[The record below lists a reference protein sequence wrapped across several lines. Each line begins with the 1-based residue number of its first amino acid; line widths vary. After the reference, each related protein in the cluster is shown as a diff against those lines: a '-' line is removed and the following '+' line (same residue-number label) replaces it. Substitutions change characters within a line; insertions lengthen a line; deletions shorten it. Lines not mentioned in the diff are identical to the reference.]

1 METKGYVHVY
11 TGNGKGKTTAAFG
24 LALRALCAG
33 KGVYVGQ
40 FVKSMKYNETKI
52 ERLFN
57 GSDPAFGR
65 IRIEQLGRGCF
76 IGKDPESADAEAA
89 RKGWARCADLLRSG
103 EYDVVILEEL
113 TIALHF
119 GLLSTAVVLDVLRSR
134 HPAVEVVITG
144 RYAPQAL
151 IDAGYQDR
159 IGFVDYIAAHQ
170 PSGFS
175 HPQGVVGRQFG
186 SKWDFFSSF
195 GRKIKNVAK
204 EDRHTAWFGSF
215 GHSITGKELYD
226 FLQKC
231 ITAGVPI
238 TSN

>member
-40 FVKSMKYNETKI
+40 FV
-52 ERLFN
+52 N

-76 IGKDPESADAEAA
+76 IGKDPELADAEAA

-103 EYDVVILEEL
+103 EYDVVILDEL

-151 IDAGYQDR
+151 IDAADLVTEMCDVKHY
-159 IGFVDYIAAHQ
+159 YT
-170 PSGFS
+170 
-175 HPQGVVGRQFG
+175 QGVLSRDG
-186 SKWDFFSSF
+186 
-195 GRKIKNVAK
+195 I
-204 EDRHTAWFGSF
+204 DR
-215 GHSITGKELYD
+215 
-226 FLQKC
+226 
-231 ITAGVPI
+231 
-238 TSN
+238 

>member
-89 RKGWARCADLLRSG
+89 RKGWTRCADLLRSG
-103 EYDVVILEEL
+103 EYDVVILDEL
-113 TIALHF
+113 TSICISDCSRP
-119 GLLSTAVVLDVLRSR
+119 LSCWMCCAAVIRLSR
-134 HPAVEVVITG
+134 WLS
-144 RYAPQAL
+144 R
-151 IDAGYQDR
+151 
-159 IGFVDYIAAHQ
+159 
-170 PSGFS
+170 
-175 HPQGVVGRQFG
+175 GVMHR
-186 SKWDFFSSF
+186 
-195 GRKIKNVAK
+195 
-204 EDRHTAWFGSF
+204 RH
-215 GHSITGKELYD
+215 
-226 FLQKC
+226 
-231 ITAGVPI
+231 
-238 TSN
+238 